1 MNQRIIQK
9 PDSSGFGS
17 QRKGPESSGLPTDLI
32 NQASGRLEILVL
44 IYAGIYFISFFMVPD
59 PHELD
64 GGTNHFVLGIVA
76 AVFIASSLALYL
88 ALRSGGLAP
97 NQIQTIGLIF
107 EVYGAVGINI
117 GVLSWNGDP
126 SMVSGGLAWTTVWIV
141 SFPLFLPAPP
151 RKTFVAAMTT
161 ASIFPVMLLV
171 LMLRGF
177 TLPGTILAE
186 PIVANY
192 LCVGI
197 AVLASS
203 VIYGLGR
210 DVAQARQMGSYRLS
224 ERLGRGGMGEVW
236 KADHMLLARTA
247 AIKLI
252 RTDLDGGITPAHLE
266 RFEREVQATAGLRS
280 PHTIDVY
287 DFGLTSDG
295 TFYYVME
302 LLDGLDLENLVRMNG
317 PLPPGRVVHILRQV
331 CHSLA
336 EAHQVGMVHRD
347 IKPANIFICRYGRDL
362 DFVKLLD
369 FGLVK
374 QARGTDTGDVALTQD
389 GSFTGTPAYASPEMA
404 GGDVD
409 QVDATSDIYSLG
421 CVAFWLLTGRTV
433 FEASTT
439 LQMLMKHHGE
449 VPEAP
454 SGFTEQELDSEIDR
468 LILECLE
475 KKSRDRIPS
484 AQVLD
489 ARLRKIATTNP
500 WSPDEAGRWWD
511 QHRPERSETESSS
524 DLPPTVDELI
534 VTKAR

>member
-1 MNQRIIQK
+1 
-9 PDSSGFGS
+9 
-17 QRKGPESSGLPTDLI
+17 
-32 NQASGRLEILVL
+32 
-44 IYAGIYFISFFMVPD
+44 
-59 PHELD
+59 
-64 GGTNHFVLGIVA
+64 
-76 AVFIASSLALYL
+76 
-88 ALRSGGLAP
+88 
-97 NQIQTIGLIF
+97 
-107 EVYGAVGINI
+107 
-117 GVLSWNGDP
+117 
-126 SMVSGGLAWTTVWIV
+126 
-141 SFPLFLPAPP
+141 
-151 RKTFVAAMTT
+151 
-161 ASIFPVMLLV
+161 
-171 LMLRGF
+171 
-177 TLPGTILAE
+177 
-186 PIVANY
+186 
-192 LCVGI
+192 
-197 AVLASS
+197 
-203 VIYGLGR
+203 
-210 DVAQARQMGSYRLS
+210 
-224 ERLGRGGMGEVW
+224 MGEVW

-374 QARGTDTGDVALTQD
+374 QARGTDAGDVALTQD

-439 LQMLMKHHGE
+439 VQMLMKHHGE

-454 SGFTEQELDSEIDR
+454 SGFTEREVDSEIDH

-475 KKSRDRIPS
+475 KKSRDRVPS